1 MLEIPEAYTVAK
13 QIRETIMGKKIQKVE
28 MEHTP
33 HKFAWFYGEPDKYEA
48 RLKGKTICDAQNFG
62 SLVQIYVE
70 GTIVLFGD
78 GVALRYHD
86 DKVNRPSKHQ
96 MLIEFEDGTALSGS
110 VQMYGGLWCFKE
122 GEFDN
127 PYYLVAME
135 KPSPLSDEFSSE
147 YFNNIFN
154 NEGIM
159 KLSLKAFLAT
169 EQRIPGLG
177 NGVLQDILY
186 KAGIHPRKKVNTLT
200 LEDKNNLF
208 SAVKSVLCEMVQM
221 GGRDTEKNLFGLP
234 GGYRTKLSKNTVD
247 KPCAE
252 CGNIIKKENYLG
264 GSIYFCETCQKQ

>member
-33 HKFAWFYGEPDKYEA
+33 HKFAWYYGESDKYEA
-48 RLKGKTICDAQNFG
+48 RLKGKTICDAQSFG

-86 DKVNRPSKHQ
+86 AKGNRPSKHQ

-247 KPCAE
+247 KPCVE